1 MDERLE
7 KILVERYPVMFQ
19 DYRGDMKK
27 TCMAWGMSCGD
38 GWFSLIDEM
47 CSQIAIMIAK
57 SDKKVIAHQVKE
69 KFGSLR
75 FYYGIEGAPTRFE
88 KMHWKIRTFVFSRKW
103 GRQYNK
109 LNSFRKKFHKTLNEK
124 ISDII
129 SNAEMKSYEIC
140 ETCGQPGDRKGG
152 GWVTT
157 ACDEC
162 DKKFEEGKRAWTHPD
177 DFASIYDIMFGG
189 VD

>member
-109 LNSFRKKFHKTLNEK
+109 LNNFRKKFHKTLNEK

-129 SNAEMKSYEIC
+129 SDAEMKSYEIC